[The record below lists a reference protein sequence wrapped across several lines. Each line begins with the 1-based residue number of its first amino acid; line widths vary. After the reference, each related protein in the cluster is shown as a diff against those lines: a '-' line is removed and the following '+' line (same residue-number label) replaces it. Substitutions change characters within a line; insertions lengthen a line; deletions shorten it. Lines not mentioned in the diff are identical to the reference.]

1 MLRVRRSCGNVG
13 EGHPEEGKMA
23 DSQLTT
29 PTKPAPRP
37 IWVRPDF
44 EQFETAPEVT
54 DPAMRLP

>member
-1 MLRVRRSCGNVG
+1 
-13 EGHPEEGKMA
+13 MA

-37 IWVRPDF
+37 TWVRPDF

-54 DPAMRLP
+54 DYAMRLP